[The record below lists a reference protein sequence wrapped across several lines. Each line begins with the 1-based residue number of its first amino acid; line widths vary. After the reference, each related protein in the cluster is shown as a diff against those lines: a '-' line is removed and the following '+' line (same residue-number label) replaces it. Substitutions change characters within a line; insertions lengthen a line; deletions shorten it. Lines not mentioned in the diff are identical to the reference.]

1 MQKEGRKGNAQIL
14 IEVQQTDE
22 QKNDRT
28 NRPEQK

>member
-1 MQKEGRKGNAQIL
+1 MQIEGRKDNAQIL

-22 QKNDRT
+22 QTNDRT